1 LNQVIFILRWTQGR
15 GSGPYIETS
24 GELKLISRIIKKLD
38 NNSNFIITYD
48 VGANYGKWSK
58 YWFRKLKDNN
68 FNYQGVIFEPQRE
81 CLIHLEKLA
90 QNHSATVIPAC
101 VGEESGET
109 ILYTDN
115 EGSSRA
121 STVSKSTEA
130 MIDSMTNE
138 LILPMVRLSDNLFSV
153 ESVSNQVNIC
163 KIDVEGLE
171 IHILKDIFHNA
182 SEHFDIIQFE
192 YGFQWINDRSY
203 LHDVFDMLP
212 KNYKIRRLYPDGKLS
227 NPIIYTSEL
236 EDFQCTN
243 YVVVHDRIEG
253 VICR

>member
-1 LNQVIFILRWTQGR
+1 MQGR

-38 NNSNFIITYD
+38 NKSNVVITYD

-58 YWFRKLKDNN
+58 YWFDNLKDFN
-68 FNYQGVIFEPQRE
+68 FNYQGVIFEPQGE
-81 CLIHLEKLA
+81 CQIHLEELA
-90 QNHSATVIPAC
+90 QNNPAIVIPAC
-101 VGEESGET
+101 VGLDSGEI
-109 ILYTDN
+109 ILYTDS

-130 MIDSMTNE
+130 MIDTMTNE
-138 LILPMVRLSDNLFSV
+138 LVLPMVRLSDNLISV
-153 ESVSNQVNIC
+153 DSVFNQVNIC

-171 IHILKDIFHNA
+171 IHILKDVFDNA

-203 LHDVFDMLP
+203 LYDVFKMLP
-212 KNYKIRRLYPDGKLS
+212 QNYRIRRLYPDGKLS
-227 NPIIYTSEL
+227 SPIQYISEL

-243 YVVVHDRIEG
+243 YVIVHDRIEG

>member
-1 LNQVIFILRWTQGR
+1 MQGR

-24 GELKLISRIIKKLD
+24 GELKFISRIIKKFD
-38 NNSNFIITYD
+38 NNSSYIVTYD

-58 YWFRKLKDNN
+58 YCFDKLNDLK
-68 FNYQGVIFEPQRE
+68 FNYQGVIFEPQNE
-81 CLIHLEKLA
+81 CQFHLEKLA
-90 QNHSATVIPAC
+90 QKNSAIVIPAC
-101 VGEESGET
+101 VGLDSGET
-109 ILYTDN
+109 VLYTDSK
-115 EGSSRA
+115 GSSRA
-121 STVSKSTEA
+121 STVSQVTEA
-130 MIDSMTNE
+130 MIDTMTNK
-138 LILPMVRLSDNLFSV
+138 LILPMVRLSDNLIIV

-171 IHILKDIFHNA
+171 IHILKDVFHNA

-203 LHDVFDMLP
+203 LYDVFEMLP
-212 KNYKIRRLYPDGKLS
+212 ENYKIFRLYPDGKLS
-227 NPIIYTSEL
+227 NRIQYTSDL

-243 YVVVHDRIEG
+243 YVIVHDRIEG